1 MGVVFLTCRADGR
14 GRGFL
19 VFIVAAVSRLRAFLG
34 LGVSAFLGVGTGNVE
49 FVGGGVGVVL
59 VRRFRAMVENFS
71 WQKCEI
77 FVFLYYLC
85 NFAFEKELN
94 LIIYN

>member
-1 MGVVFLTCRADGR
+1 MKEKMTFPI
-14 GRGFL
+14 
-19 VFIVAAVSRLRAFLG
+19 FIVEAVSRLRAFLG
-34 LGVSAFLGVGTGNVE
+34 LGVSALFGVGTGSVE
-49 FVGGGVGVVL
+49 FVSGGVGMVL
-59 VRRFRAMVENFS
+59 ARRFGGMVENFS